1 MNPVV
6 EIKNPSYSYPGG
18 NTALNEISFSLCK
31 GEHLG
36 LIGANGAG
44 KSTLL
49 KLMVGI
55 LATSDS
61 VANADSI
68 KIFNLP
74 LHKKNL
80 KEIRKKTGYVFQD
93 SENQL
98 FTASVYEDVAFGPS
112 CMRFSSDKVEMLTRN
127 ALETT
132 GISHLADRHV
142 MQLSGGEKKLAA
154 ISTILSMEPELIL
167 MDEPSAAL
175 DPKNR
180 RNLIQIINSLPQ
192 SMIIASHD
200 LDFIY
205 DTCRRVIL
213 ISNGRLIAD
222 GTSEDILKNKELLE
236 NNSLELP
243 LSFSRCDL

>member
-1 MNPVV
+1 MNPIV
-6 EIKNPSYSYPGG
+6 EIKNLTYSYSGG
-18 NTALNEISFSLCK
+18 NSALNKISFSLHK

-49 KLMVGI
+49 KLLVGI
-55 LATSDS
+55 LPLSDVS
-61 VANADSI
+61 KTDNST
-68 KIFNLP
+68 KIFNIPLNKRNLP
-74 LHKKNL
+74 
-80 KEIRKKTGYVFQD
+80 EIRKKTGYVFQD
-93 SENQL
+93 SDNQL

-112 CMRFSSDKVEMLTRN
+112 CMKLPPDKVEQLTLN
-127 ALETT
+127 ALKTT
-132 GISHLADRHV
+132 GISHLAKRHV

-180 RNLIQIINSLPQ
+180 RNLIHIINSLPQ
-192 SMIIASHD
+192 TMIIASHD

-205 DTCRRVIL
+205 DTCERIIL
-213 ISNGRLIAD
+213 ISNGNLITE
-222 GTSEDILKNKELLE
+222 GNTEDILKNRELLE
-236 NNSLELP
+236 KNSLELP
-243 LSFSRCDL
+243 LSFSRSGL